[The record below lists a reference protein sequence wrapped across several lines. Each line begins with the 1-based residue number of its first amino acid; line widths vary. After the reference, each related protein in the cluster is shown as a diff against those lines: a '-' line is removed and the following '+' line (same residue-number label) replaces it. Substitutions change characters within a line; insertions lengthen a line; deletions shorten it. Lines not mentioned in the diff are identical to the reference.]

1 MPEFTFLEL
10 HLHDSDVQFGPSSLD
25 SLPML
30 DDLAETDDES
40 AEAADESESSSGG
53 RSKILPLL
61 VLAGLGMALRK
72 LAGDDD
78 ERTVLDNVTDL
89 GVVTG
94 GTEGDENREMTGDE
108 EDEPVSIEVED
119 GGDDESGGS
128 RLRPLVGLVL
138 VVGLAV
144 VARKL
149 LGGSEDLDE
158 LEALDDVRPEP

>member
-25 SLPML
+25 SLPFL
-30 DDLAETDDES
+30 DELTETDES
-40 AEAADESESSSGG
+40 AEAADESEASSGG
-53 RSKILPLL
+53 RSKILTLL
-61 VLAGLGMALRK
+61 ALAGLGMALRK
-72 LAGDDD
+72 LAGGDDG
-78 ERTVLDNVTDL
+78 RAALDNVTDL

-94 GTEGDENREMTGDE
+94 GADGDEGRQTTGNE
-108 EDEPVSIEVED
+108 GDEPVSIEVED
-119 GGDDESGGS
+119 AGDDESGGS

-138 VVGLAV
+138 VAALAV

-149 LGGSEDLDE
+149 LAGSEDVDE